1 MKQIIQNTARAF
13 ANVDVSAENAR
24 LGELR
29 AELARIDEAT
39 GRADDRRASIT
50 RERQA
55 LRDRERDGSTIADAL
70 LAEVDA
76 TEAAALAPTMEALGE
91 EFEVLGAG
99 LRDLRRRRDEVT
111 QQIAE
116 AESAAFGKTIVAA
129 VPLVE
134 ALESQAIEAIE
145 KLIQVYA
152 SLSAVSDVTRS
163 GAKRRV
169 RSAVEGVLRDNEL
182 GTWRRTAPVSPE
194 IREVLS
200 VLAGKGR
207 ALPVA
212 VPEIAFLP

>member
-76 TEAAALAPTMEALGE
+76 TEAAA
-91 EFEVLGAG
+91 
-99 LRDLRRRRDEVT
+99 VT
-111 QQIAE
+111 T
-116 AESAAFGKTIVAA
+116 G
-129 VPLVE
+129 
-134 ALESQAIEAIE
+134 
-145 KLIQVYA
+145 
-152 SLSAVSDVTRS
+152 
-163 GAKRRV
+163 
-169 RSAVEGVLRDNEL
+169 
-182 GTWRRTAPVSPE
+182 
-194 IREVLS
+194 
-200 VLAGKGR
+200 
-207 ALPVA
+207 
-212 VPEIAFLP
+212 